1 MAAVAIMRTY
11 FWFVINVSA
20 ETSRTIID
28 QGLDEFDSLV
38 EFTEADMK
46 TLCTTIRRPGGMII
60 NPRANISDQPPTICD
75 PDHLIY
81 MVAEKRLLM
90 TAYAAMHQTRT
101 LIPIDSKSMNRV
113 LIISLAAIP
122 EQELSYN
129 EPQAIYNPLKDTL
142 MSKWLES
149 IDDYLLKFWGVNK
162 CPLSYVARTQISVKP
177 HATDPDTN
185 YEKVD
190 QEMTPQAPH
199 VQCIYC
205 AENKT
210 LWYILHDAI
219 KDHP

>member
-1 MAAVAIMRTY
+1 MHYYTCPV
-11 FWFVINVSA
+11 
-20 ETSRTIID
+20 
-28 QGLDEFDSLV
+28 
-38 EFTEADMK
+38 
-46 TLCTTIRRPGGMII
+46 GMII
-60 NPRANISDQPPTICD
+60 NPRSDIADQPPTVRD
-75 PDHLIY
+75 PSHLIY

-177 HATDPDTN
+177 HATDPDTD
-185 YEKVD
+185 YEEVD
-190 QEMTPQAPH
+190 QEMTPQSPH
-199 VQCIYC
+199 DQCIYC

-210 LWYILHDAI
+210 LWHILHDALKYHSSYTSIRSFARTHNGRSEYLFLVLHNLGESLNYTDI
-219 KDHP
+219 K